1 VASKTEIDALHQLHK
16 TDHEACKK
24 KVSEELSLTTKVS
37 NWLRPGQSPA
47 TRRAARRSHFSSFP
61 FFSGFC
67 FRNPGFFRTI
77 SGDGA
82 QTTCRCEETEEEKT
96 KISKTTGFF
105 KKKLKTRATS
115 DAARRA
121 SRAKT
126 RPESG
131 DEKQARRDAR
141 RWRDV
146 ARQLARRRATT
157 RDELRSSAIFLLFFH
172 CFLL

>member
-1 VASKTEIDALHQLHK
+1 MLSCESDPNAYQRHQYFNLRDLVG
-16 TDHEACKK
+16 TQFVRIMPLQTVTLLYGYER
-24 KVSEELSLTTKVS
+24 ELKLL
-37 NWLRPGQSPA
+37 LRPGQSPA

-77 SGDGA
+77 SGDGG

-141 RWRDV
+141 R
-146 ARQLARRRATT
+146 
-157 RDELRSSAIFLLFFH
+157 
-172 CFLL
+172 